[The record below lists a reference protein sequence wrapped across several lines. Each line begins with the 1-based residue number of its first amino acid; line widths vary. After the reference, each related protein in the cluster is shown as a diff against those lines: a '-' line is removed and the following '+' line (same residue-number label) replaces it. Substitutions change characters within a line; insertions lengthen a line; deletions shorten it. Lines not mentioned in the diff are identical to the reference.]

1 MMRCALAAGRLVLAG
16 VLALGATGAASAV
29 DIRSIESFLANDGSE
44 LPFEGASNRIA
55 MLTFEDPDGTGL
67 GDDIAFLASK
77 RVLFDAGVDS
87 LAIIL
92 FEQGLEPDAS
102 GLGYF
107 EKVDRITE
115 GRNFVA
121 ALWGHI
127 SRDGGELVVDTFVQ
141 VYSDRAPRLFD
152 VELDFEAFDEPL
164 RASVAPRR
172 IWAQSV
178 RLPLSA
184 VAEIHAIADSVRT
197 LREAPDQAAP
207 PVEHAVLLEGATYR
221 IVNRSDDWT
230 QVVLHG
236 SELHGWTSVDAFCGR
251 EPACTGLIAG
261 AGFLNELLR
270 YVNHR
275 SSALRANGDST
286 PTARAVGDQ
295 VLLIEMLRDRARP
308 SASHLDEA
316 IRTAS
321 EWTQE
326 KSAPGGA
333 TFANLQSLARLRQL
347 ERDGALDP
355 EKVRPVAN
363 RLARA
368 SLDDPGNLDLLH
380 NLSVLFGFLGDSD
393 RSQLAQT
400 LYQRQS
406 ARSGH

>member
-1 MMRCALAAGRLVLAG
+1 MMRFTGVAGRVALAGM
-16 VLALGATGAASAV
+16 LALGTAGAVSAA
-29 DIRSIESFLANDGSE
+29 DIRSIERFLANDGGE
-44 LPFEGASNRIA
+44 LPFEGARNRIA

-67 GDDIAFLASK
+67 GDDVAFLASK
-77 RVLFDAGVDS
+77 RVLFGAEVDS

-92 FEQGLEPDAS
+92 FEQGVEPDAS
-102 GLGYF
+102 GLSYF

-115 GRNFVA
+115 GRNFIA

-127 SRDGGELVVDTFVQ
+127 SRDGDELVVDTFVQ
-141 VYSDRAPRLFD
+141 VYPDRAPRLFD
-152 VELDFEAFDEPL
+152 VELEFEAFDEPL

-184 VAEIHAIADSVRT
+184 VAEIHTIADSVRT
-197 LREAPDQAAP
+197 LREAPDREAP
-207 PVEHAVLLEGATYR
+207 PVEDAVLVEGATYR
-221 IVNRSDDWT
+221 VVGRHEDWT
-230 QVVLHG
+230 QVVLTENG
-236 SELHGWTSVDAFCGR
+236 LPGWTSVDAFCSR
-251 EPACTGLIAG
+251 ERVCTGLIAG

-270 YVNHR
+270 YVNDR
-275 SSALRANGDST
+275 GSAVRVAEDST

-295 VLLIEMLRDRARP
+295 VLLIEMLSDPGRSPDRFA
-308 SASHLDEA
+308 EA

-321 EWTQE
+321 EWTQG
-326 KSAPGGA
+326 KRAPGGA
-333 TFANLQSLARLRQL
+333 TFANLQALARLRQL
-347 ERDGALDP
+347 ERDGALRP
-355 EKVRPVAN
+355 ENVQSVAS

-393 RSQLAQT
+393 RSQLAHT

-406 ARSGH
+406 VRSGH